1 VRSCVST
8 IAACFERRRTPWTT
22 EAPRALTPGFYQFPD
37 LADRWQH
44 YLRAGT
50 ILVPPPAQF
59 EVVGESIIRFLGPV
73 RESLVAEDAI
83 SRNWRDGGPWR

>member
-1 VRSCVST
+1 M
-8 IAACFERRRTPWTT
+8 
-22 EAPRALTPGFYQFPD
+22 LTPGFYQLPD

-59 EVVGESIIRFLGPV
+59 DLIGERVIHFLGPV
-73 RESLVAEDAI
+73 RENLAAGEAFSW
-83 SRNWRDGGPWR
+83 NWPLGGPWQ